1 MNIDKNRLHYQFDTL
16 AKSTLKVVS
25 ASSLKLFA
33 LEVENAAKSAILK
46 AIEQEYDEVSK
57 KLEGERLSKFLD
69 LSNGYLVT
77 MNTWVNSNTIRFPR
91 IPVMEEPDE
100 RGANSNATLRDIVK
114 RKEVQTFGIGT
125 ALSII
130 LFFSGMKFIALVTEA
145 LATATSIYMYKQDNR
160 QSQVINEQAKVKF
173 EQEVSSY
180 ISSVIEAALNWVS
193 NAENKSESLISS
205 FK

>member
-1 MNIDKNRLHYQFDTL
+1 MNIDKNQLRYQFDTL

-33 LEVENAAKSAILK
+33 LEVENAAKGTILK
-46 AIEQEYDEVSK
+46 ATEQEYDEVSK
-57 KLEGERLSKFLD
+57 SLEGERLSKFLD

-100 RGANSNATLRDIVK
+100 RGANNNATLRDIVK

-145 LATATSIYMYKQDNR
+145 LATATSIYLYKQDNR
-160 QSQVINEQAKVKF
+160 QSQVINEQAKAKF

-180 ISSVIEAALNWVS
+180 ISSVIETALNWAS